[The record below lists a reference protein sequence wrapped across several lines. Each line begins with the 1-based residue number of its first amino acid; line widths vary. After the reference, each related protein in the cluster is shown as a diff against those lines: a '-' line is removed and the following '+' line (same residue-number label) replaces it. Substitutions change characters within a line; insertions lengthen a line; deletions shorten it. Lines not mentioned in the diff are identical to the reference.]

1 MYLVVNE
8 WLLEYSVPGTD
19 KTRVSQ
25 VSQFFQKFY
34 SSPSMIVIGRTTP
47 FTSKF
52 YRFFKQH
59 ESDPVFKQNYIKLLN
74 LLFKDTLRTRILEES
89 EIERLPDEL
98 LTGIHD
104 DDRYLLELAN
114 TVKESVIITTDSRLI
129 KALAEKKIARS
140 IHLLEYIK

>member
-8 WLLEYSVPGTD
+8 WLLDYSVPGTD

-25 VSQFFQKFY
+25 VNQFFQKFY
-34 SSPSMIVIGRTTP
+34 SSPSKIVIGRETP
-47 FTSKF
+47 FTTKF
-52 YRFFKQH
+52 HRFFKQH
-59 ESDPVFKQNYIKLLN
+59 ERDLVFKKNYLKLHN
-74 LLFKDTLRTRILEES
+74 LLFKNTLRTRILEES

-104 DDRYLLELAN
+104 DDWYLLELAN

-140 IHLLEYIK
+140 IHLLDYIK